1 MSSTSASYRRHSFCH
16 TQTARRQLNPYPCS
30 SRPLEPERQPVYND
44 ALIGIIESHMA
55 TAKTEYQ
62 QQLRSLAE
70 LMLAV
75 SGESVTVMK
84 KHAPAQALK
93 LKRQDEWGLYLEF
106 IKILFNLTDRL
117 SALYLPI
124 KQQPQF
130 MDNLEDAVTLQL
142 KNTLEPAFGTGADQ
156 MEIMITVGAAV
167 AESRQ
172 VYERYRF
179 LVTEDSPVRDEML
192 KSFGD
197 RVAGTMGTAGN
208 EQVSSAATLCAS
220 AVIPAITAILA
231 GNAPPATAA
240 ASAAPVS
247 TDTPSAP
254 PPPTAK
260 PHSPGPTGTEI
271 KLVSV
276 MSTVAGEEVETRWGL
291 HPRFRQD
298 LPPEDMQQVAA
309 LMNRVTKILGERYAS
324 VAFSDEWTSWHKA
337 GHA

>member
-1 MSSTSASYRRHSFCH
+1 
-16 TQTARRQLNPYPCS
+16 
-30 SRPLEPERQPVYND
+30 
-44 ALIGIIESHMA
+44 MA

-84 KHAPAQALK
+84 KNAPAQALK

-142 KNTLEPAFGTGADQ
+142 KNVLEPAFGSGADQ
-156 MEIMITVGAAV
+156 MEIMLTVGTAV
-167 AESRQ
+167 TESRKT
-172 VYERYRF
+172 YEPYRF
-179 LVTEDSPVRDEML
+179 LVTEDNPVKDEML
-192 KSFGD
+192 KDFGG
-197 RVAGTMGTAGN
+197 RVADAMGIAGN
-208 EQVSSAATLCAS
+208 AQVSSAATLCAS
-220 AVIPAITAILA
+220 AVIPAIKAILA
-231 GNAPPATAA
+231 GDAPPAAV
-240 ASAAPVS
+240 VS
-247 TDTPSAP
+247 TATQATDTTSAP
-254 PPPTAK
+254 PPPTETPK
-260 PHSPGPTGTEI
+260 PQGPTGTEI

-276 MSTVAGEEVETRWGL
+276 MSTVTGEEVETRWGL

-298 LPPEDMQQVAA
+298 LPPEDMQQVAK
-309 LMNRVTKILGERYAS
+309 LMNRVAKILGERYAS
-324 VAFSDEWTSWHKA
+324 VAFSDEWVSWHKA